1 MRERSVRIL
10 VIEDEAVIRDR
21 LHQQLVQRGCTVSVA
36 TDGEEGLFR
45 GTEYDLDAA
54 IVDLGLPKI
63 PGMEVIRRLRDMGMK
78 FPILILTARSSWQE
92 KVSAFTA
99 GADDYVTKPFELEEI
114 FARLHALVRRA
125 NGWTSAE
132 LVCGPVVLD
141 THRRCVSV
149 DGRPVALSN
158 FEMRIL
164 EHLMLCAGKVI
175 SKQELAERMYD
186 EDLEPQSNVIEVHV
200 AQLRRKLDPNDELQP
215 IETVRGCGYLFT
227 VPRKHS

>member
-1 MRERSVRIL
+1 VRIL
-10 VIEDEAVIRDR
+10 VIEDEPVIREG
-21 LHQQLVQRGCTVSVA
+21 LHQELSQRGCTVNVA
-36 TDGEEGLFR
+36 ADGEEGLFL
-45 GTEYDLDAA
+45 GTEYNLDAA

-63 PGMEVIRRLRDMGMK
+63 PGMEVIRRLRDMGRR

-125 NGWTSAE
+125 NGWTSAV
-132 LVCGPVVLD
+132 LVCGPVVMD
-141 THRRCVSV
+141 THRRCVTV

-158 FEMRIL
+158 FELRVL

-175 SKQELAERMYD
+175 SKQQLAERMYD

-200 AQLRRKLDPNDELQP
+200 ARLRRKLDPEDELKP

-227 VPRKHS
+227 MPRKS

>member
-1 MRERSVRIL
+1 MRIL
-10 VIEDEAVIRDR
+10 VIEDEPVIREG
-21 LHQQLVQRGCTVSVA
+21 LHQQLAQRGCTVNVA
-36 TDGEEGLFR
+36 ADGEEGLFL
-45 GTEYDLDAA
+45 GTEYNLDAA

-63 PGMEVIRRLRDMGMK
+63 PGMEVIRRLRDMGRR

-125 NGWTSAE
+125 NGWTSAV
-132 LVCGPVVLD
+132 LVCGPVVFD
-141 THRRCVSV
+141 THRRCVTV

-158 FEMRIL
+158 FELRVL
-164 EHLMLCAGKVI
+164 EHLMLCAGKVV
-175 SKQELAERMYD
+175 SKQQLAERMYD

-200 AQLRRKLDPNDELQP
+200 AQLRRKLDPNDELKP

-227 VPRKHS
+227 VPRKS

>member
-1 MRERSVRIL
+1 MR
-10 VIEDEAVIRDR
+10 DG
-21 LHQQLVQRGCTVSVA
+21 LHQQLVQRGCTVNVA
-36 TDGEEGLFR
+36 ADGEEGLFL

-63 PGMEVIRRLRDMGMK
+63 PGMEVVRRLRDMGRK

-92 KVSAFTA
+92 KVNAFSA
-99 GADDYVTKPFELEEI
+99 GADDYVTKPFEPEEI

-125 NGWTSAE
+125 HGWTSAE
-132 LVCGPVVLD
+132 LICGPVVLD

-175 SKQELAERMYD
+175 SKQELTERMYD

-200 AQLRRKLDPNDELQP
+200 AQLRRKLDPNDELRP

-227 VPRKHS
+227 VPRKT

>member
-1 MRERSVRIL
+1 
-10 VIEDEAVIRDR
+10 
-21 LHQQLVQRGCTVSVA
+21 VA
-36 TDGEEGLFR
+36 ADGEDGLFL
-45 GTEYDLDAA
+45 GTEYNLDAA

-63 PGMEVIRRLRDMGMK
+63 PGMEVIRRLRDKGRK

-92 KVSAFTA
+92 KVSAFSA

-125 NGWTSAE
+125 HGWASAV

-141 THRRCVSV
+141 TNRRCVSV

-175 SKQELAERMYD
+175 SKQELTERMYD

-227 VPRKHS
+227 VPRKS